1 MKNIIISSLI
11 IYIFST
17 VPGWS
22 VAGFEKFVLC
32 VCLSACLSVCLFEI
46 DLKMEEWRNEKTTKL

>member
-17 VPGWS
+17 VPGWAVS
-22 VAGFEKFVLC
+22 GFGKFALC
-32 VCLSACLSVCLFEI
+32 VCLSACLAVCLFEI
-46 DLKMEEWRNEKTTKL
+46 DLKMEEWRK